1 MPRTRRARRNKH
13 LSSKAFH
20 PMAATEG
27 LPKYE
32 RICKEND
39 IQALFDKGEG
49 FSVYPFRVIFLFRH
63 DESRPVTVRLL
74 VSVSKKRFHHAF
86 KRNRVKRLIRET
98 WRRNKAPLYEI
109 CERDNISLDVALVY
123 TATVIHSYEEVLEKT
138 HKAVNELIKKYV
150 ARQS

>member
-1 MPRTRRARRNKH
+1 MT
-13 LSSKAFH
+13 
-20 PMAATEG
+20 ATEG

-32 RICKEND
+32 RICKDND

-49 FSVYPFRVIFLFRH
+49 FSVYPFRVVFLFRH
-63 DESRPVTVRLL
+63 DESRPITVRLL

-86 KRNRVKRLIRET
+86 KRNRVKRLVRET

-123 TATVIHSYEEVLEKT
+123 TATVIHNYEEMLKKTEKVVLEIAKT
-138 HKAVNELIKKYV
+138 YEKHCKTT
-150 ARQS
+150 R